1 MSAQPRSQGAW
12 NLFSSYIRMYR
23 LRLMLV
29 FCLVITVVTIDL
41 AQPYLVKEAID
52 RYIAV
57 KNPNTAAIAWMA
69 AVYLVLVLLSFG
81 LTYYQ
86 DILLQHTGQSIVR
99 AIRGDL
105 FKHIQR
111 LSLKFFDQNASG
123 RIITNIVNDTEA
135 LNNFFIQFL
144 TNTLRGVISLFL
156 IMFFMLHLNVSIA
169 LYCFI
174 LVPVIII
181 ASFFFQKMLHKV
193 NGQIRNRLS
202 AAIVFLAENLN
213 GMAIV
218 QIFHQEVK
226 QQKEFD
232 SKNKDLLKATLKENR
247 IMLLFFNVT
256 ELLGDLGVAILIWFG
271 GQAVIRGAIS
281 FGVLYAF
288 IGYIRRFFLPVNI
301 ITQQLNILQSTI
313 VALER
318 IARTLQEQ
326 PDIVDI
332 PQALAPVVL
341 GKINFEHVSFA
352 YKQEQFVLNDIC
364 LEIQPGERV
373 GFVGASGAGKTSL
386 MNLLGRF
393 YDVTKGAVVIDGK
406 DIRQWPQEG
415 LRQAVGIVQQ
425 DITLFSGTVLDNIR
439 FFRQEIS
446 QERVLAASR
455 LVGAEAFILRLPQ
468 GYNTV
473 LSERGSMLSAGE
485 RQLLSFARVMVFDPK
500 ILILDE
506 ATASLDSESEAV
518 LQEAIHQVSA
528 GRTLLVIAHR
538 LSTVEQMN
546 YIVVLDHGKIVESG
560 THIELLQR
568 QGYYWRLHQSGLL
581 LEEVV
586 S

>member
-1 MSAQPRSQGAW
+1 MRT
-12 NLFSSYIRMYR
+12 YR
-23 LRLMLV
+23 LRFILV
-29 FCLVITVVTIDL
+29 LCLVITVVTIDL

-57 KNPNTAAIAWMA
+57 ANPNAAAIAWMA
-69 AVYLVLVLLSFG
+69 AVYLGLVLLSFG

-86 DILLQHTGQSIVR
+86 DILLQNTGQCIVR
-99 AIRGDL
+99 AIRVDL

-111 LSLKFFDQNASG
+111 LSLRFFDQNASG
-123 RIITNIVNDTEA
+123 RVITNIVNDTEA

-156 IMFFMLHLNVSIA
+156 IMFFMLRLNVPIA

-193 NGQIRNRLS
+193 NVQIRNRLS
-202 AAIVFLAENLN
+202 AAIAFLAENLN

-218 QIFHQEVK
+218 QIFHQEAK

-232 SKNKDLLKATLKENR
+232 SRNKALLKATLKENR

-256 ELLGDLGVAILIWFG
+256 ELMGDLGVAILIWFG

-281 FGVLYAF
+281 FGALYAF

-313 VALER
+313 VASER

-326 PDIVDI
+326 PDIVEF
-332 PQALAPVVL
+332 PQASAPVIR
-341 GKINFEHVSFA
+341 GKIIFEHVSLA
-352 YKQEQFVLNDIC
+352 YRPEQFVLNDIC
-364 LEIQPGERV
+364 LEIQPGKRV

-386 MNLLGRF
+386 MNLLARF
-393 YDVTKGAVVIDGK
+393 YDATKGAVVIDGK
-406 DIRQWPQEG
+406 NVREWPLED
-415 LRQAVGIVQQ
+415 LRRTVGIVQQ
-425 DITLFSGTVLDNIR
+425 DVTLFSGTILDNIR

-446 QERVLAASR
+446 QARILAASR
-455 LVGAEAFILRLPQ
+455 LVGAESFILRLAQ

-538 LSTVEQMN
+538 LSTVQQMD
-546 YIVVLDHGKIVESG
+546 YILVLDHGKIVEIGNHSQ
-560 THIELLQR
+560 LLQR

-581 LEEVV
+581 LEEAL